1 MLSCA
6 SRSLRLQREIDME
19 RDKLETQ
26 KQWDTDPCG
35 AETAAGVQPGSLEF
49 YRAVRSHRYS
59 SYAPWMPTAM
69 RWEEWRGKDVLEIGV
84 GLGSDHLSFA
94 QAGARMFA
102 LDLSREHLRHT
113 RAHLAL
119 HGCATRPVYGDAER
133 IPFADAQFDLVYSF
147 GVLHHTPDTARSI
160 AEVHR
165 VLRPGGAALITLYH
179 RNSWFYW
186 VQLLGHNGLLKGGL
200 LRGYRDLIG
209 RIEYRANVD
218 TAVPLVKVYSRRTA
232 AQLFADFR
240 HVSYATHHVEPSHF
254 SVLYHALR
262 RVRRDV
268 LERLKGGWYLV
279 VRAVK

>member
-1 MLSCA
+1 MA
-6 SRSLRLQREIDME
+6 ID

-35 AETAAGVQPGSLEF
+35 AETGAGLQPGSPEF
-49 YRAVRSHRYS
+49 YRAVRKHRYE
-59 SYAPWMPTAM
+59 SYAPWMPDAM
-69 RWEEWRGKDVLEIGV
+69 QWQRWRDRDVLEVGV

-102 LDLSREHLRHT
+102 LDLSREHLRNT
-113 RAHLAL
+113 RAHLSS
-119 HGCATRPVYGDAER
+119 HDFTTRPVYGDAER
-133 IPFADAQFDLVYSF
+133 MPFADAQFDLVYSF

-165 VLRPGGAALITLYH
+165 VLKPGGEALITLYH

-186 VQLLGHNGLLKGGL
+186 VQLLGHNGVLKGGL

-209 RIEYRANVD
+209 RIEYRTD
-218 TAVPLVKVYSRRTA
+218 PGTAVPLVKVYSRRSA
-232 AQLFADFR
+232 ARLFRAFR
-240 HVSYATHHVEPSHF
+240 EVSYATHHVEASHF

-262 RVRRDV
+262 RVRRDT
-268 LERLKGGWYLV
+268 LERLHGGWYLV
-279 VRAVK
+279 IRAVK